1 VKFTEPLH
9 AAFAIL
15 AIGFSLGVGAP
26 EASAQAGQ
34 SETFFAE
41 GRKLRQAGK
50 CHEALIVFKRSLEL
64 DPSRIGSLRNIAECE
79 VQLRRYASARRSY
92 WDLRRAALQSSDPRY
107 QGWEKDAEAA
117 YDALT
122 SKVPRLTIK
131 LTGAGDTRQRTK
143 VTIDGLPLDP
153 RMIDV
158 ELEQDEGSHIVEAD
172 YGAVAPVVE
181 KLSLNEGERRTLT
194 LTIPDRPSAP
204 PPTGSS
210 VAPPPPPPGRG
221 PLFVAGV
228 SGLAVG
234 GAALIG
240 LGIAAGVREGAVSE
254 VSGECP
260 TLKGCDPALGSA
272 VDRGRAAATM
282 VNVFLGVA
290 GVAIA
295 GGAGLLIADRARGPS
310 PKQAVSWRL
319 TASPLP
325 GAPGLS
331 LDGRF

>member
-1 VKFTEPLH
+1 MKSTELIRI
-9 AAFAIL
+9 AVAIL
-15 AIGFSLGVGAP
+15 AIGLQAP
-26 EASAQAGQ
+26 PVSAQAGQ

-50 CHEALIVFKRSLEL
+50 CQEALIVFKRALEA

-79 VQLRRYASARRSY
+79 VELKRYAAARRSY

-122 SKVPRLTIK
+122 AKVPRLIVK
-131 LTGAGDTRQRTK
+131 LSGSGDLKKRAK
-143 VTIDGLPLDP
+143 ITIDGMPLDP
-153 RMIDV
+153 RLIDV

-172 YGAVAPVVE
+172 YGAVSPLVE
-181 KLSLNEGERRTLT
+181 KLGLKEGERRTLT
-194 LTIPDRPSAP
+194 LQIPEPEAVTPAPTASA
-204 PPTGSS
+204 
-210 VAPPPPPPGRG
+210 VAKPPPGRG
-221 PLFVAGV
+221 PLFIAGV
-228 SGLAVG
+228 SGLAAG

-240 LGIAAGVREGAVSE
+240 LGIAAGVREGALSE
-254 VSGECP
+254 VAGTCP
-260 TLKGCDPALGSA
+260 TLQGCDPSLGSA
-272 VDRGRAAATM
+272 VDRGKAAAVA

-295 GGAGLLIADRARGPS
+295 GGAGLLIVDRVRGPS
-310 PKQAVSWRL
+310 SKQALSVRL

-325 GAPGLS
+325 DAPGLW